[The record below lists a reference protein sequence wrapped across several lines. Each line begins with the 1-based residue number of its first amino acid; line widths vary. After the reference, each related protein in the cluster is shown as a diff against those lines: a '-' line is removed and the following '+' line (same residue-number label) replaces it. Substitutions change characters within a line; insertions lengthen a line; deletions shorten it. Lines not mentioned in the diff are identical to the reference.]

1 MENKKKSVK
10 CPYCKCSVNESYLQ
24 SHIDKEHPPL
34 IAMKEHEQAKVGG
47 PEKLIYGKSVEK
59 QADKD
64 GSKGYHVFR
73 DRGRFGSLSSFDPSE
88 DE

>member
-1 MENKKKSVK
+1 
-10 CPYCKCSVNESYLQ
+10 
-24 SHIDKEHPPL
+24 
-34 IAMKEHEQAKVGG
+34 MKEHEQAKVGK
-47 PEKLIYGKSVEK
+47 PEKLIYGKSIQK

-73 DRGRFGSLSSFDPSE
+73 DGGRFGSLPSFDPSD